1 MLTCFTDA
9 AMLQQRASRAADFVW
24 PQSIRTAIV
33 FWGLTSLHGFYDKAS
48 HRVFLVFFSAL
59 LCLRVLRIFHANPLT
74 EYEGNNLAA
83 YPLLLL
89 GQRSPQARS
98 LTARLGVHTFSEA
111 TASYPL
117 SHNVASAHSTQSVQ
131 RVAGRPAARQLG
143 RRQHATCYRPLRRGS
158 RYTQPLTAA
167 LHNLSLSGLFSS
179 FKQLLE
185 LR

>member
-131 RVAGRPAARQLG
+131 RVVGRPGHLAQPASSREALACYMLQ
-143 RRQHATCYRPLRRGS
+143 ATATRLPLH
-158 RYTQPLTAA
+158 TTV
-167 LHNLSLSGLFSS
+167 NCCVT
-179 FKQLLE
+179 
-185 LR
+185 